1 MKKSFCGRRLAAR
14 ALALLMAVAAV
25 TAVVPVKA
33 LAEMVD
39 TGNNQV
45 VITPAVPRGKTGRR
59 MNVTFT
65 LKNDS
70 GETWEDVEVGFS
82 EDISYIARPDA
93 LAGEYVFPFEVT
105 SGLFDTKTVGTIRD
119 GGKKSVSLSAKV
131 RADLPEGYYH
141 VNIEVSSKDSR
152 VATTEAV
159 NLWISKSTGAS
170 DEDKE
175 EDRDVGFVLGEGQAT
190 PYGVYPNVV
199 NFTINMRN
207 SGYSEAK
214 DVNVSMVLDKDSAV
228 FPFDINEGNYDR
240 NFERVGPDEVVQLP
254 YSMAIRSDTY
264 TGYYPIKFEINYRE
278 TATGELLKDEETFW
292 VRIKN
297 KEKDDSSGE
306 FNENDRTK
314 ARIVVDSFETVPATI
329 IAGEPFKLIL
339 RMKNA
344 SSSIGASNIL
354 FSLES
359 EKVDNS
365 AIFTTASGSSS
376 VVVNSLGA
384 GEVTELT
391 IDLLSRAGIDQR
403 SYALTI
409 KETYDS
415 PEFKNASES
424 VTIDIPIR
432 QIARL
437 NTGTMEVMPDSVT
450 VGSESNIMFPINN
463 TGKVILYNVMVKLE
477 ADSIQTAEAYVG
489 NIKPGETGNVDMM
502 VTGAAPT
509 QDEGKIKV
517 LITYEDENGDVQEAE
532 EKELSLFVTE
542 DMGEDIGMDINVGD
556 FEEIPAESP
565 SVFAKYKVPVII
577 GIAAAAGIGLFAA
590 LRIKKKKK
598 ARQEEDE
605 IDHEIS

>member
-1 MKKSFCGRRLAAR
+1 MRKNFFARGAAFLLAAAA
-14 ALALLMAVAAV
+14 ALTMTVAAPAPAWADLVNNGDNHVVV
-25 TAVVPVKA
+25 TP
-33 LAEMVD
+33 
-39 TGNNQV
+39 N
-45 VITPAVPRGKTGRR
+45 VPRGRTGRK

-65 LKNDS
+65 LENND

-82 EDISYIARPDA
+82 EDLSYIARPDA
-93 LAGEYVFPFEVT
+93 VEGEYVFPFEVT
-105 SGLFDTKTVGTIRD
+105 SGLFDTKYVGTIRS

-141 VNIEVSSKDSR
+141 VNVEVSSKDNR
-152 VATTEAV
+152 VVAVEAV
-159 NLWISKSTGAS
+159 NIWVSKSTGAD

-175 EDRDVGFVLGEGQAT
+175 KDRDVGFVLGEGQET

-199 NFTINMRN
+199 NFAVNMRN
-207 SGYSEAK
+207 SGYSEAV
-214 DVNVSMVLDKDSAV
+214 DVNVAMVLDKDSTV

-254 YSMAIRSDTY
+254 YSMAIRSDVY
-264 TGYYPIKFEINYRE
+264 SGYYPIKFEINYRE
-278 TATGELLKDEETFW
+278 TATGELLKEEETFW

-297 KEKDDSSGE
+297 KEKDEDSSGE

-314 ARIVVDSFETVPATI
+314 ARIVVDSFQTVPETI

-344 SSSIGASNIL
+344 SSSIAASNIL

-376 VVVNSLGA
+376 VVVNSLAA
-384 GEVTELT
+384 GEVTELN

-403 SYALTI
+403 SYALSI

-415 PEFKNASES
+415 PEFKNASET
-424 VTIDIPIR
+424 VTIDIPIK

-437 NTGTMEVMPDSVT
+437 NTGTMEVMPDNIT

-463 TGKVILYNVMVKLE
+463 TGKVLLYNVMVKFE
-477 ADSIQTAEAYVG
+477 ADSIQPADAYVG
-489 NIKPGETGNVDMM
+489 NIKPGETGNVDVMLTA
-502 VTGAAPT
+502 VAPT
-509 QDEGKIKV
+509 EDEGKIKV
-517 LITYEDENGDVQEAE
+517 LITYEDENGEVQEAE

-542 DMGEDIGMDINVGD
+542 AMGEEFGGDINVGD
-556 FEEIPAESP
+556 FTDVPAENTSP
-565 SVFAKYKVPVII
+565 LVKYKVPIII
-577 GIAAAAGIGLFAA
+577 GIAVLAVLGGFGAV
-590 LRIKKKKK
+590 RIRKKKK
-598 ARQEEDE
+598 ARREEEEIDDE
-605 IDHEIS
+605 IS

>member
-1 MKKSFCGRRLAAR
+1 MKKSFFAGRLAVR
-14 ALALLMAVAAV
+14 GLALLLAVLTVAGAVPV
-25 TAVVPVKA
+25 TAW
-33 LAEMVD
+33 AEMVD
-39 TGNNQV
+39 TGNNTV
-45 VITPAVPRGKTGRR
+45 VTTPNVPRGKTGRR

-65 LKNDS
+65 LVNDS

-82 EDISYIARPDA
+82 EDVSYIARPDA
-93 LAGEYVFPFEVT
+93 LAGEYIFPFEVT
-105 SGLFDTKTVGTIRD
+105 SGLFDTKHVGTIRS

-131 RADLPEGYYH
+131 RADLAEGYYY
-141 VNIEVSSKDSR
+141 VNISVSSKDSKV
-152 VATTEAV
+152 VATEAV
-159 NLWISKSTGAS
+159 NMWISKSTGTS
-170 DEDKE
+170 DEDEE
-175 EDRDVGFVLGEGQAT
+175 EDRDVGFVLGENQST

-199 NFTINMRN
+199 DFTINMRN

-214 DVNVSMVLDKDSAV
+214 DVNVAMVLDKDSAV

-240 NFERVGPDEVVQLP
+240 NFEKIAPNEVVQLP

-297 KEKDDSSGE
+297 KEKDDASGE

-329 IAGEPFKLIL
+329 IAGDPFKLIL

-344 SSSIGASNIL
+344 SSSIAASNIL

-365 AIFTTASGSSS
+365 AVFTTASGSSS
-376 VVVNSLGA
+376 VVVNSLAA
-384 GEVTELT
+384 GEVTELE
-391 IDLLSRAGIDQR
+391 IDLVSRAGIDQR
-403 SYALTI
+403 SYGLTI

-437 NTGTMEVMPDSVT
+437 NTGTMEVMPDSIST
-450 VGSESNIMFPINN
+450 GSESNIMFPINN
-463 TGKVILYNVMVKLE
+463 TGKVILYNVMVKFE
-477 ADSIQTAEAYVG
+477 ADSIEPAEAYVG
-489 NIKPGETGNVDMM
+489 NIKPGETGNVDIML
-502 VTGAAPT
+502 TGSAPT

-517 LITYEDENGDVQEAE
+517 LITYEDENGEVQEAE
-532 EKELSLFVTE
+532 EKELTLFVTE
-542 DMGEDIGMDINVGD
+542 DMGDDFGMDINVED
-556 FEEIPAESP
+556 LTDIPAESP
-565 SVFAKYKVPVII
+565 SVFAKYKIPVII
-577 GIAAAAGIGLFAA
+577 GILAAVSVGVIVAI
-590 LRIKKKKK
+590 RIKKKRK
-598 ARQEEDE
+598 ARQEEEE
-605 IDHEIS
+605 IDNEIS

>member
-1 MKKSFCGRRLAAR
+1 MRKNFFARGAAFLLAAAA
-14 ALALLMAVAAV
+14 ALSMAVAAPAPAWAELVNNGDNHVVV
-25 TAVVPVKA
+25 TP
-33 LAEMVD
+33 
-39 TGNNQV
+39 N
-45 VITPAVPRGKTGRR
+45 VPRGRTGKK
-59 MNVTFT
+59 MSVTFT
-65 LKNDS
+65 LENND

-82 EDISYIARPDA
+82 EDLSYIARPDA
-93 LAGEYVFPFEVT
+93 VEGEYVFPFEVT
-105 SGLFDTKTVGTIRD
+105 SGLFDTKYVGTIRA
-119 GGKKSVSLSAKV
+119 GGKKSVSLPAKV

-141 VNIEVSSKDSR
+141 VNVEVSSKDNR
-152 VATTEAV
+152 VVAIEAV
-159 NLWISKSTGAS
+159 NIWVSKSTGAD

-175 EDRDVGFVLGEGQAT
+175 KDRDVGFVLGEGQAT

-199 NFTINMRN
+199 NFAVNMRN
-207 SGYSEAK
+207 SGYSEAV
-214 DVNVSMVLDKDSAV
+214 DVNVSMVLDKDSTV

-254 YSMAIRSDTY
+254 YSMAIRSEVY
-264 TGYYPIKFEINYRE
+264 SGYYPIKFEINYRE
-278 TATGELLKDEETFW
+278 TATGDLLKEEETFW

-297 KEKDDSSGE
+297 KEKDEDSSGD

-314 ARIVVDSFETVPATI
+314 ARIVVDSFQTVPETI

-344 SSSIGASNIL
+344 SSSIAASNIL

-376 VVVNSLGA
+376 VVVNSLAA
-384 GEVTELT
+384 GEVTELS

-403 SYALTI
+403 SYALSI

-415 PEFKNASES
+415 PEFKNASET
-424 VTIDIPIR
+424 VTIDIPIK

-437 NTGTMEVMPDSVT
+437 NTGTIEVMPDNIT

-463 TGKVILYNVMVKLE
+463 TGKVLLYNVMVKFE
-477 ADSIQTAEAYVG
+477 ADSIQTAETYVG
-489 NIKPGETGNVDMM
+489 NIKPGETGNVDVMLTA
-502 VTGAAPT
+502 VAPT

-517 LITYEDENGDVQEAE
+517 LITYEDENGEVQEAE

-542 DMGEDIGMDINVGD
+542 DMGEGLGEDIDVGD
-556 FEEIPAESP
+556 FTDVPMENVSP
-565 SVFAKYKVPVII
+565 LVKYKVPIII
-577 GIAAAAGIGLFAA
+577 GIAVLAA
-590 LRIKKKKK
+590 LGGFGAVRIRKKKK
-598 ARQEEDE
+598 ARREEEEIDDE
-605 IDHEIS
+605 IS